1 MSTASI
7 PESSRDFL
15 VAQWDQAWEK
25 GLWAAPWSRVL
36 EGLTPQQA
44 AWKPE
49 PERHSIWQIL
59 NHMVFWRWYVVHRL
73 RGGELLSPDEV
84 SRRNFAEPTRV
95 DEASWS
101 GAAANFGVSHR
112 DARAALADP
121 SLDLTNL
128 AHMAAHDSYHVG
140 QIMVLRSMQG
150 MAVID

>member
-1 MSTASI
+1 MSTTSI

-44 AWKPE
+44 AWKPA

-59 NHMVFWRWYVVHRL
+59 NHMLFWRGYVVLRL
-73 RGGELLSPDEV
+73 RGGEQLSPDEV
-84 SRRNFAEPTRV
+84 SRRNFAEPTRI
-95 DEASWS
+95 DEPAWN
-101 GAAANFGVSHR
+101 GMVANFAASHR
-112 DARAALADP
+112 EVRAALADP
-121 SLDLTNL
+121 GIDLSNL
-128 AHMAAHDSYHVG
+128 AHVAAHDSYHVG
-140 QIMVLRSMQG
+140 QIMMLRSLQG

>member
-1 MSTASI
+1 MSTISI

-36 EGLTPQQA
+36 EGLTPERA
-44 AWKPE
+44 AWKPA

-59 NHMVFWRWYVVHRL
+59 NHMLFWRWYVVHRL

-84 SRRNFAEPTRV
+84 SRRNFSEPSRV
-95 DEASWS
+95 DEAAWN
-101 GAAANFGVSHR
+101 GMVANFAASHR
-112 DARAALADP
+112 EVRAALADP
-121 SLDLTNL
+121 AIDLVNL
-128 AHMAAHDSYHVG
+128 AHVAAHDSYHVG
-140 QIMVLRSMQG
+140 QIMVLRSLQG